1 MIKKGLLFTA
11 IFFIIN
17 ASFAQQYVTTGD
29 FDRNSKVSFGASYN
43 VFNGEL
49 REVADP
55 NIQGSLGFTLG
66 YEHFLRSAKN
76 ISLRGNLSLY
86 TIKGSD
92 SKAPQQSR
100 VDRNL
105 SFKATNFEFTVQ
117 ALYYLSPLP
126 ATGYKDRAF
135 LTPYVMLG
143 AGITSNNPTAELDS
157 AGFTTQYKLRPMRL
171 EGEQYGSIAAIIPVG
186 FGLNFFLNRTIDIQ
200 LEAQYNLALTGFLD
214 DVSTVYR
221 DPISFGP
228 DQDKAAQLSD
238 RRPEI
243 GLPPAAA
250 GDLRGNGKND
260 AYFRLGFR
268 LNYYLPKSL
277 YGKSA
282 LRCIINK
289 KTR

>member
-1 MIKKGLLFTA
+1 MVKKGLLVTA
-11 IFFIIN
+11 VFFIIN

-29 FDRNSKVSFGASYN
+29 FDRTSKISFGASFN

-66 YEHFLRSAKN
+66 YEHFLRSSKN
-76 ISLRGNLSLY
+76 ISLRGNLSVY
-86 TIKGSD
+86 SIKGSD
-92 SKAPQQSR
+92 ELAPVPERES
-100 VDRNL
+100 RNL
-105 SFKATNFEFTVQ
+105 SFKATNFEFTLQ
-117 ALYYLSPLP
+117 ALYHLRPLP
-126 ATGYKDRAF
+126 SSGYKDRAF
-135 LTPYVMLG
+135 LNPYVMLG
-143 AGITSNNPTAELDS
+143 AGVTSNNPKAELN
-157 AGFTTQYKLRPMRL
+157 GVEYKLRPMRL
-171 EGEQYGSIAAIIPVG
+171 EGEEYGSLAVVIPVG
-186 FGLNFFLNRTIDIQ
+186 LGLNFFLNRLVDFQI
-200 LEAQYNLALTGFLD
+200 EAQYNMALTGYLD

-221 DPISFGP
+221 DPISFADP
-228 DQDKAAQLSD
+228 IAAQLSD

-243 GLPPAAA
+243 SLPPAAA
-250 GDLRGNGKND
+250 GDPRGAGKND
-260 AYFRLGFR
+260 AYFRIGFR